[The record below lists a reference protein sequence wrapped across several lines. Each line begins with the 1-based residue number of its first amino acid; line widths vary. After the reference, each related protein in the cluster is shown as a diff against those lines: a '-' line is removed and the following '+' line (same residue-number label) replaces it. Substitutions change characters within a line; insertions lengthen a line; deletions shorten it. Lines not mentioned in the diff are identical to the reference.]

1 MKKRSHLFVNRE
13 IIEQVPE
20 NKRKWL
26 LLGSILPDILVH
38 TYIKKHTWK
47 SSFDNTV
54 NRIQKLEEKGKNSR
68 YSFLKLGYVLHY
80 VEDFFTYA
88 HNSIFEGGFSEHVAY
103 ESGFQKFLFGHGHVE
118 QEETSRIGEMVHSVE
133 EAVEYLKKNHALYMT
148 EAGDNETD
156 ARYIRNASKTIG
168 TFLVRAFAMNSV
180 AAEEYVPTYALA
192 PSYRK

>member
-1 MKKRSHLFVNRE
+1 MKKRSHLFVTRE
-13 IIEQVPE
+13 IIEQVPQ

-88 HNSIFEGGFSEHVAY
+88 HNSIFEGGFSEHV
-103 ESGFQKFLFGHGHVE
+103 E

-133 EAVEYLKKNHALYMT
+133 EAVEYLKKKHALYMT

-168 TFLVRAFAMNSV
+168 TFLVRAFAMNSL
-180 AAEEYVPTYALA
+180 AAEEYVPAYALA

>member
-1 MKKRSHLFVNRE
+1 M
-13 IIEQVPE
+13 
-20 NKRKWL
+20 
-26 LLGSILPDILVH
+26 
-38 TYIKKHTWK
+38 
-47 SSFDNTV
+47 
-54 NRIQKLEEKGKNSR
+54 NRIQKLEEKGKTSR
-68 YSFLKLGYVLHY
+68 YSFLKLGYVLHN

-118 QEETSRIGEMVHSVE
+118 QEETSRIGEMGRAGGGAGGE
-133 EAVEYLKKNHALYMT
+133 RGGGHALYMT

-168 TFLVRAFAMNSV
+168 MFLVRAFARNSL
-180 AAEEYVPTYALA
+180 AAEEYVPAYALA